1 MSKKLVIVESPAK
14 ARTVGRFLGGE
25 YVVKA
30 SVGHIR
36 DLPFNRMGVDVGDDF
51 LPRYVIPEKKKKV
64 VKELRADA
72 KDAAQIFLATDPDR
86 EGEAISWHLKEALNA
101 SIKNKPVHRVEFHE
115 ITREA
120 IDHAFAS
127 PREINSRLVEAQQAR
142 RVLDRLVGYSVS
154 PLLRRKMGKNGLSA
168 GRVQSV
174 AVRLV
179 VERERA
185 INAFEP
191 QEYWSIQADLARA
204 ESRKAKKDI
213 FRASLAQI
221 NGEKPDLRCGEDAQV
236 HVAALERATYTVADV
251 RKRDVQ
257 RNPAPPFITSTMQQ
271 EASRKLGFTA
281 KRTMAVAQQLYEGL
295 PLGPEGNVGLITYM
309 RTDSTNVA
317 EMAQREALA
326 YIGERYGPGYA
337 PASPRQYKAKAK
349 GAQEA
354 HEAVRPTLAHR
365 EPAAIKEYLTSDQFK
380 LYDLIWKRFIAS
392 QMASAVMDS
401 TSVDIQ
407 ALEKDKG
414 TNYLFRATGSTVKF
428 PGFTVVYTEG
438 KDEVS
443 EEEEERQRALP
454 PLATG
459 DLLELMALLPEQHFT
474 QPPPRYTEATL
485 IRALEE
491 QGIGRPSTYAPI
503 LSTIQERGYVER
515 AQGRKLLPTELGFI
529 VNDQLVKHFPEIV
542 DLGFTAQMEADLD
555 RIASGEAQW
564 VPVLREFYQPFK
576 ATLDQA
582 EAQMG
587 DIEPPKPEPTGE
599 LCEKC
604 GKPMVI
610 KRGRFGRFIACSGF
624 PACRNSRSFTVST
637 GVKCPQ
643 CKEGELVEKLS
654 RRKRVFYSCSRYPE
668 CKYALW
674 NRPVPQPCP
683 ACGGLVTSFPAKKA
697 YVCTACGNVIET
709 LEAWEAVPAREP
721 APAPV

>member
-1 MSKKLVIVESPAK
+1 
-14 ARTVGRFLGGE
+14 
-25 YVVKA
+25 
-30 SVGHIR
+30 
-36 DLPFNRMGVDVGDDF
+36 
-51 LPRYVIPEKKKKV
+51 
-64 VKELRADA
+64 
-72 KDAAQIFLATDPDR
+72 
-86 EGEAISWHLKEALNA
+86 
-101 SIKNKPVHRVEFHE
+101 
-115 ITREA
+115 
-120 IDHAFAS
+120 
-127 PREINSRLVEAQQAR
+127 
-142 RVLDRLVGYSVS
+142 
-154 PLLRRKMGKNGLSA
+154 
-168 GRVQSV
+168 
-174 AVRLV
+174 
-179 VERERA
+179 
-185 INAFEP
+185 
-191 QEYWSIQADLARA
+191 
-204 ESRKAKKDI
+204 
-213 FRASLAQI
+213 
-221 NGEKPDLRCGEDAQV
+221 
-236 HVAALERATYTVADV
+236 
-251 RKRDVQ
+251 
-257 RNPAPPFITSTMQQ
+257 
-271 EASRKLGFTA
+271 
-281 KRTMAVAQQLYEGL
+281 
-295 PLGPEGNVGLITYM
+295 
-309 RTDSTNVA
+309 
-317 EMAQREALA
+317 
-326 YIGERYGPGYA
+326 
-337 PASPRQYKAKAK
+337 
-349 GAQEA
+349 
-354 HEAVRPTLAHR
+354 
-365 EPAAIKEYLTSDQFK
+365 
-380 LYDLIWKRFIAS
+380 
-392 QMASAVMDS
+392 DS
-401 TSVDIQ
+401 TSVDIK
-407 ALEKDKG
+407 ALDKDKG
-414 TNYLFRATGSTVKF
+414 TDYLFRATGSTVKF

-443 EEEEERQRALP
+443 EEEEEGQRALP

-459 DLLELMALLPEQHFT
+459 DLLELMSLLPEQHFT

-564 VPVLREFYQPFK
+564 VPVLKEFYQPFK

-624 PACRNSRSFTVST
+624 PACRNSRSFTVGT

-654 RRKRVFYSCSRYPE
+654 RRTRVFYSCSRYPE

-683 ACGGLVTSFPAKKA
+683 ACGGLVASFPAKKA